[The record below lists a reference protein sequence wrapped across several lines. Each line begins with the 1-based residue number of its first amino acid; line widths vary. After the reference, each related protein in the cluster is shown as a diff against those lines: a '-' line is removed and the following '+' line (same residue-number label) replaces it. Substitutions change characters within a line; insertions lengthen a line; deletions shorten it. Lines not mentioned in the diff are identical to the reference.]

1 MIQNGFLKVAI
12 LLFALSAVVA
22 YAGDGQ
28 VDILP
33 SGSETFTITESG
45 SYVLTGNVAMT
56 ADVTCIDVNAH
67 NVTINLNGHTL
78 TGTESGTGD
87 GINSTNYNNLHIF
100 NGMVTKFGG
109 SGIAGY
115 SGAVI
120 SEVTATENGVNG
132 IYAGS
137 NVCITNC
144 VARKNFKWGIKVG
157 NSGVITSCSS
167 YDNNEAGDCAGIEV
181 LSNCSVIGCVSNNNI
196 YSGSEN
202 KDAYGIK
209 AWKFNLIKDNVCVVN
224 NATQNGAYNK
234 SCGIYTDEGCTI
246 INNTCADQEGNGQY
260 TDSYGIYA
268 SNGCTISGNSCFRN
282 RALGD
287 SGDAFGISCAD
298 GCTVINN
305 TCRDN
310 DTTIAAGGQA
320 IGIKVGDSS
329 FVRGNTCSD
338 QTTAGSSSAMG
349 ISGDNGCRI
358 EKNLCNGNQG
368 ESVNSCG
375 IYIKTGLEK
384 CSVIDNTTYDN
395 TTGINLSSGSHY
407 CAENVCS
414 DGITNTSSAIL
425 GTGDRSNITY

>member
-1 MIQNGFLKVAI
+1 MKQSGFLKAAI
-12 LLFALSAVVA
+12 LLFAWSAVVV

-28 VDILP
+28 IDILP
-33 SGSETFTITESG
+33 NGSETFTITESG
-45 SYVLTGNVAMT
+45 SYVLTDNVTMT
-56 ADVTCIDVNAH
+56 ANVTCIDVNAH

-78 TGTESGTGD
+78 TGTESGIGD
-87 GINSTNYNNLHIF
+87 GINSSSFDGLHVF
-100 NGMVTKFGG
+100 HGMVTKYGG
-109 SGIAGY
+109 GGVGGY
-115 SGAVI
+115 AGAVI
-120 SEVTATENGVNG
+120 HEVTATENNVYG

-137 NVCITNC
+137 NACVTNC
-144 VARKNFKWGIKVG
+144 VARKNFKWGITVG
-157 NSGVITSCSS
+157 NSGVIKNCSS
-167 YDNNEAGDCAGIEV
+167 YDNNEAGGCAGIEV
-181 LSNCSVIGCVSNNNI
+181 LSNCSVIGCVSNNND
-196 YSGSEN
+196 YTGSEN
-202 KDAYGIK
+202 KDACGIK

-224 NATQNGAYNK
+224 NATQNGDYNK
-234 SCGIYTDEGCTI
+234 SCGIYAGEGCTI
-246 INNTCADQEGNGQY
+246 VNNTCADQEAKGQH
-260 TDSYGIYA
+260 TNSYGIYA

-395 TTGINLSSGSHY
+395 TTGIIISSGSHY
-407 CAENVCS
+407 CAENICS
-414 DGITNTSSAIL
+414 DGIDSPATVTL
-425 GTGDRSNITY
+425 GSGDRSNITY